1 MARGKTVDRE
11 LVELI
16 LQMKERNP
24 KLTTEQ
30 IGAVMNCD
38 ASTAGKIIKCGSWE
52 GYCRFKDEKARKER
66 EKASKTKTEESL
78 TISAEKVNI
87 PEEEQVP
94 GQLRMDLDPAKLVLD
109 QKAVEEAT
117 HGEQVKLMRFL
128 AGRFDLIEK
137 SQALGVEILSM
148 KLEKIYDMM
157 GQILKAVRKE

>member
-66 EKASKTKTEESL
+66 EKASKAK
-78 TISAEKVNI
+78 
-87 PEEEQVP
+87 PEHAEEQVE
-94 GQLRMDLDPAKLVLD
+94 GQIQMQLDP
-109 QKAVEEAT
+109 EEKPAEHEET
-117 HGEQVKLMRFL
+117 LGDMQIKMMRFL

-137 SQALGVEILSM
+137 SQALGVEMLSM

>member
-11 LVELI
+11 LVELV

-66 EKASKTKTEESL
+66 EKASKAK
-78 TISAEKVNI
+78 
-87 PEEEQVP
+87 PEPAEEQAP
-94 GQLRMDLDPAKLVLD
+94 GQIQMDLDP
-109 QKAVEEAT
+109 EEKPAEHEET
-117 HGEQVKLMRFL
+117 LGDMQIKMMRFL
-128 AGRFDLIEK
+128 AGRFDMIEK

>member
-66 EKASKTKTEESL
+66 EKASKAK
-78 TISAEKVNI
+78 
-87 PEEEQVP
+87 PEPAEEQAP
-94 GQLRMDLDPAKLVLD
+94 GQIQMQLDPAKLVLD
-109 QKAVEEAT
+109 PKAVEEAN

-137 SQALGVEILSM
+137 SQALGVEMLSM

-157 GQILKAVRKE
+157 GQILKAVRRE

>member
-66 EKASKTKTEESL
+66 EKASKAK
-78 TISAEKVNI
+78 
-87 PEEEQVP
+87 PEPAEEQAP
-94 GQLRMDLDPAKLVLD
+94 GQIQMDLDP
-109 QKAVEEAT
+109 EEKPEEHEET
-117 HGEQVKLMRFL
+117 LGDMQIKMMRFL

-137 SQALGVEILSM
+137 SQALGVEMLSM